1 MKFNE
6 WRNEAAKLIHEEL
19 LKCYSNKNLGGW
31 DENYITTQMLIAL
44 KSLGLEL
51 AWDDKP
57 QKVKWE
63 CHKLKSHLEN
73 QYGDIAVIVKVWLTP
88 ECFVEGVAF
97 YEAKR
102 QYLNDTHQPQG
113 FNAIKLEQLLRI
125 SELTHAS
132 HILLYDVDLHKK
144 QSAASTISTIIAKEL
159 CQNKMI
165 NAVGR
170 IIHRYGEPWVVSL
183 GNNLLGLHLDFC
195 EDSVKSIKELNFSST
210 PPAFILN
217 SAVGLNNLLEP
228 KLDNTFINNNIYENS
243 FQIQEPQQ
251 AMDRDNDID
260 GPEFDR

>member
-6 WRNEAAKLIHEEL
+6 WRNEAARLIHEEL
-19 LKCYSNKNLGGW
+19 LKCYSNKDLGGW

-51 AWDDKP
+51 TWDDKP

-73 QYGDIAVIVKVWLTP
+73 QYGDIAVIVKIWLTQ
-88 ECFVEGVAF
+88 EYFVEGVAF

-102 QYLNDTHQPQG
+102 QYFNDTHQPQG
-113 FNAIKLEQLLRI
+113 FNAIKLEQLLKI

-132 HILLYDVDLHKK
+132 HILLYDVDPHQN
-144 QSAASTISTIIAKEL
+144 QSAASSISTTIAKEF

-165 NAVGR
+165 NVIGR
-170 IIHRYGEPWVVSL
+170 LLHRYGEPWVVSL

-195 EDSVKSIKELNFSST
+195 KESVESIKELSFSSN
-210 PPAFILN
+210 PPAFIFN
-217 SAVGLNNLLEP
+217 STVGLNNLLEP
-228 KLDNTFINNNIYENS
+228 ILDNTFINNNFYDNW
-243 FQIQEPQQ
+243 FLIQDPKQK
-251 AMDRDNDID
+251 MDKNNDKD
-260 GPEFDR
+260 SLEFDR